1 MTAGQE
7 LILYSRPG
15 CHLCDL
21 AAAMLDR
28 LGAAWREENIE
39 QDPLLES
46 RYGLEIPVVFCE
58 RTKKKLFFPF
68 GEEQLSRFLEESVK
82 TC

>member
-1 MTAGQE
+1 MTVKHA

-21 AAAMLDR
+21 ATAMLDR
-28 LGAAWREENIE
+28 LGVIWREVNIE
-39 QDPLLES
+39 TDAQLEA
-46 RYGLEIPVVFCE
+46 RYGLEVPVLYCE

-68 GEEQLSRFLEESVK
+68 GEEQLSRFLEEIVK
-82 TC
+82 T

>member
-1 MTAGQE
+1 MTVKHA

-28 LGAAWREENIE
+28 LGVIWREVNIE
-39 QDPLLES
+39 TDAGLET
-46 RYGLEIPVVFCE
+46 RYGLEIPVLYCE
-58 RTKKKLFFPF
+58 RTKKKLSYPF
-68 GEEQLSRFLEESVK
+68 GEEQLSRFLGEV
-82 TC
+82 